1 MIDNIVQTLL
11 EFSSSLGYWGVFILM
26 TIESSFVPFPSEIVI
41 PPAAYLAFKGE
52 MSVYLVIVFG
62 LLGSL
67 VGAFVNYFLAKYL
80 GRLVVYE
87 LVQHKF
93 AKYLLLSKKK
103 VEKAEKY
110 FLEYGGVSTFI
121 GRLFPAVRQLI
132 SLPAGFV
139 KMPLS
144 SFLIYTGLGAGIW
157 VTILAAAGYYFG
169 EHQEKLMSYLD
180 SFKGYLYA
188 ILGIA
193 VIVVVIL
200 IIRRRKKRARQNIS
214 SVV

>member
-1 MIDNIVQTLL
+1 MIESVVQTLL
-11 EFSSSLGYWGVFILM
+11 EFSSSLGYWGVFLLM
-26 TIESSFVPFPSEIVI
+26 TIESSFIPFPSEIII

-52 MSVYLVIVFG
+52 MSIYLVVLFG
-62 LLGSL
+62 ILGSL
-67 VGAFVNYFLAKYL
+67 VGALINYFLARSL
-80 GRLVVYE
+80 GRLLVYE
-87 LVQHKF
+87 LVEHKF

-139 KMPLS
+139 KMSLK
-144 SFLIYTGLGAGIW
+144 SFLFYTTLGAGIW

-169 EHQEKLMSYLD
+169 EHQEKLLGYLGA
-180 SFKGYLYA
+180 FKHYLYA

-193 VIVVVIL
+193 IIVVIL
-200 IIRRRKKRARQNIS
+200 IIVKHYNKKKYGK
-214 SVV
+214 

>member
-1 MIDNIVQTLL
+1 MA
-11 EFSSSLGYWGVFILM
+11 
-26 TIESSFVPFPSEIVI
+26 IESSFVPFPSELVI

-52 MSVYLVIVFG
+52 MSIVLVVVFG

-67 VGAFVNYFLAKYL
+67 VGASVNYFLARSL
-80 GRLVVYE
+80 GRLLVYE
-87 LVQHKF
+87 LVEHKV

-103 VEKAEKY
+103 IERAEKY

-139 KMPLS
+139 KMPLR
-144 SFLIYTGLGAGIW
+144 SFLFYTGLGAGIW

-169 EHQEKLMSYLD
+169 EHQDRLMEYLG

-188 ILGIA
+188 LLGIA
-193 VIVVVIL
+193 VFVVVIL
-200 IIRRRKKRARQNIS
+200 IVRQVRKKRIRQNIS
-214 SVV
+214 